1 MTLFDVI
8 GISFSHFLKFKC
20 CYAAHLFST
29 LSFFGLVGFIKTD
42 TVLIVKKTL
51 HKLRQKTS
59 VRSKTGMDLF

>member
-1 MTLFDVI
+1 MLFAQS
-8 GISFSHFLKFKC
+8 GMLHTRFLKFKC
-20 CYAAHLFST
+20 CCAAHLFST